1 MLAVVASPDETMC
14 RSFAATGKV
23 VSSVQDTD
31 LAPVHRRRARVGVR
45 SVLAQQL
52 PGGRAPDDGRKR
64 PALGDA
70 V

>member
-1 MLAVVASPDETMC
+1 MLAVVASLDETMY

-31 LAPVHRRRARVGVR
+31 LAPVHRRRAQVGVR

-52 PGGRAPDDGRKR
+52 PVGRATDDGRKR
-64 PALGDA
+64 LALGDT